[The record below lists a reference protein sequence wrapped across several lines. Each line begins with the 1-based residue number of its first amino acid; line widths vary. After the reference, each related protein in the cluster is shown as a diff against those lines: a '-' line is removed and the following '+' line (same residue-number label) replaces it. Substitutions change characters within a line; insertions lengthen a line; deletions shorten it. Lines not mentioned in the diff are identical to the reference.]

1 MSNPSDLRYAP
12 SHEWAKLD
20 GDVVTVG
27 ITKFAVEQLTEPTYL
42 ELPPV
47 GTTLTAGKA
56 LGIIESV
63 KSTSDIYAPVGGT
76 VVERNETL
84 LDDRATK
91 RKADLS
97 PVNDDPFGK
106 GWLVKIRLAP
116 GATLDHLLTAAQY
129 DAQLASEGH

>member
-1 MSNPSDLRYAP
+1 MSNPSNLRYA
-12 SHEWAKLD
+12 STHEWAKLD

-42 ELPPV
+42 ELKPV
-47 GTTLTAGKA
+47 GTALTAGKA

-63 KSTSDIYAPVGGT
+63 KSTSDIYSPVDGT
-76 VVERNETL
+76 IVERNETL
-84 LDDRATK
+84 LDDKATK
-91 RKADLS
+91 RRADLM

-106 GWLVKIRLAP
+106 GWLVKIKLAP

-129 DAQLASEGH
+129 DEQLASEGH